1 MLKRIWPFMS
11 RYKKYLFM
19 SCLCVMVETVFE
31 LVIPML
37 MADIIDVGVANRDTH
52 YIFIRGI
59 LMIACAFFCT
69 SVRSILCK
77 IRSYGRAGICGRIK
91 ESRI

>member
-1 MLKRIWPFMS
+1 
-11 RYKKYLFM
+11 M

-59 LMIACAFFCT
+59 LMIACAFFALLLGVFYAKYADRK
-69 SVRSILCK
+69 SVV
-77 IRSYGRAGICGRIK
+77 
-91 ESRI
+91 